1 MVEGTD
7 IDRKEQRRR
16 HSRRPVQLSATLRL
30 GTKELAATTEN
41 ISPGGAFLRVKV
53 PETARELVATIGLP
67 HGKNLHVRARIR
79 WRRQEPPGVG
89 VSFEAFLQGPGEPD
103 LAKLLR

>member
-1 MVEGTD
+1 MVHGTD
-7 IDRKEQRRR
+7 IDQREQRRR
-16 HSRRPVQLSATLRL
+16 HNRRPVQLAARLRV
-30 GTKELAATTEN
+30 GTQEVAATTEN
-41 ISPGGAFLRVKV
+41 ISPGGAFLRVKL
-53 PETARELVATIGLP
+53 PDTTKELVATIGLP
-67 HGKNLHVRARIR
+67 HGKDLHVRAKVR

>member
-1 MVEGTD
+1 MVHGTD
-7 IDRKEQRRR
+7 IERREQRRR

-30 GTKELAATTEN
+30 GAKELVATTEN

-53 PETARELVATIGLP
+53 PETAKELVASIGLP
-67 HGKNLHVRARIR
+67 HGKHLHVHARIR

>member
-1 MVEGTD
+1 MVHETD
-7 IDRKEQRRR
+7 INGNEQRRR
-16 HSRRPVQLSATLRL
+16 HARRPVQLNATLRL
-30 GTKELAATTEN
+30 GTKEMAATTEN

-53 PETARELVATIGLP
+53 PETAKELVATIGLP
-67 HGKNLHVRARIR
+67 HGKQLHVRAKVR